1 MYYNNSYKSKECSVN
16 LETIDSAFEDVNRA
30 SIELTELLNNFTENS
45 NLHDAQNILTKA
57 SVLIGYLISIRN
69 QLLIFKRQ
77 ASLTG
82 NATAKE
88 YLNELKV
95 QMDGLKSIT
104 YAYGAILTALNDG
117 RKFDANK

>member
-1 MYYNNSYKSKECSVN
+1 MRQSFGQSQECSVN
-16 LETIDSAFEDVNRA
+16 LTVIDEAFDDINRN
-30 SIELTELLNNFTENS
+30 SIELTQLLSSFSES
-45 NLHDAQNILTKA
+45 SSAMDAQNILTKA
-57 SVLIGYLISIRN
+57 SILVGFMISLRN

-77 ASLTG
+77 SSIAG

-104 YAYGAILTALNDG
+104 YSYGAIFTALQEKQKLDQ
-117 RKFDANK
+117 KMM

>member
-1 MYYNNSYKSKECSVN
+1 MYGRSYGESTSTVN
-16 LETIDSAFEDVNRA
+16 LATIDSAFDDINKS
-30 SIELTELLNNFTENS
+30 SIELTELLNSFNS
-45 NLHDAQNILTKA
+45 KSTAAEAQNILVKA
-57 SVLIGYLISIRN
+57 NVLIGYMIAIRN

-77 ASLTG
+77 SSIAG

-104 YAYGAILTALNDG
+104 YSYGSIFSSLQESKKLDQ
-117 RKFDANK
+117 KML

>member
-1 MYYNNSYKSKECSVN
+1 MRQSFGQSQECSVN
-16 LETIDSAFEDVNRA
+16 LTVIDAAFDDINRN
-30 SIELTELLNNFTENS
+30 SIELTQLLSDFSES
-45 NLHDAQNILTKA
+45 SSAMDAQNILTK
-57 SVLIGYLISIRN
+57 SSILVGFMISLRN

-77 ASLTG
+77 SSIAG

-104 YAYGAILTALNDG
+104 YSYGAIFTALQEKQKLDQ
-117 RKFDANK
+117 KMM